1 MKNMIKSI
9 GKIIGLS
16 ALVICVFILLFT
28 TLRFTLFSVVGTLYG
43 VFQPAP
49 IKMTEPGD
57 QTIAEKVCSDYAWVS
72 DPIDN
77 LLSIQIHSSNVLV
90 SGSYDENNS
99 SYCEYNLQT
108 GAVQQTFQ
116 DPIFTSE
123 SDGKPMLVFPD
134 CNNPDTTTP
143 NHPAIYYLVLEGK
156 MVAVQSSPAGNSI
169 LWKLDLSE
177 FDKDSDLENS
187 YFVRRLLQDDEV
199 ITYPICTY
207 HTNTDRLWDIYI
219 RAISKK
225 TGKLTWEKDLVLHK
239 NYSYLEAFSSESI
252 QSDGIG
258 VYHIYPK
265 ELSDFEETLY
275 AYNLEKQSIEWKKR
289 LNFGTLSVDHF
300 LRGDTLYTLSA
311 QLPELFLRKMNYYD
325 IHIPTGKIVSQG
337 VYPGKYG
344 DRLIDKTSH
353 RMFIYEKG
361 GKQAF
366 ALQSFSKK
374 PIWYAEN
381 VTGYSTLLTDQT
393 VVLILQDR
401 YVCHMNSETGEI
413 LQYWDIKNL
422 LGENYSIQHV
432 PNVCETGFN
441 QVTVSNSGMLLLCAT
456 TTPEARYTDS
466 ISQIVAINLELR
478 KD

>member
-9 GKIIGLS
+9 GKTIGLS

-49 IKMTEPGD
+49 VNATEPWNQITNGK
-57 QTIAEKVCSDYAWVS
+57 ICSEYRWMS
-72 DPIDN
+72 DPITN
-77 LLSIQIHSSNVLV
+77 LRSIQIHSSNVLV

-108 GAVQQTFQ
+108 GAIQQTFQ

-143 NHPAIYYLVLEGK
+143 NHPAIYYLVLEDK

-169 LWKLDLSE
+169 LWKLDLLE

-187 YFVRRLLQDDEV
+187 YFVRGLLQDDEV

-239 NYSYLEAFSSESI
+239 NYSYLEAFSPKSI

-258 VYHIYPK
+258 VYHICPK

-275 AYNLEKQSIEWKKR
+275 VYNLEKQSIEWKKR

-311 QLPELFLRKMNYYD
+311 QLPELFLGKTNYYD

-337 VYPGKYG
+337 VYPSKYG
-344 DRLIDKTSH
+344 DRLIDKTCN
-353 RMFIYEKG
+353 RMIMYEKG
-361 GKQAF
+361 SKQVF

-374 PIWYAEN
+374 PIWYAKN
-381 VTGYSTLLTDQT
+381 VTGFSTLLSDHT

-401 YVCHMNSETGEI
+401 YVCHMNSETGELI
-413 LQYWDIKNL
+413 HYWNIKNL
-422 LGENYSIQHV
+422 LGENYSVQHV
-432 PNVCETGFN
+432 QNNCETGFN
-441 QVTVSNSGMLLLCAT
+441 QLTVSNSGTLLLCVT
-456 TTPEARYTDS
+456 TSPEAQYSDS
-466 ISQIVAINLELR
+466 ISQIVAIDLGLR